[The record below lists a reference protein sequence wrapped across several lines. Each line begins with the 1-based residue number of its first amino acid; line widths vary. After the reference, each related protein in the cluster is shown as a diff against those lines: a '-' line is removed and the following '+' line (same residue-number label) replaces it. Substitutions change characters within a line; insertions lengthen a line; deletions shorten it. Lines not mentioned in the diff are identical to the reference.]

1 MSIIDIYGS
10 VEYLLFVLLALH
22 CILLRRTKNTGEQNM
37 KKLILMLLLAFS
49 TIITVHAQSKKNLNE
64 LNRPDEEVDT
74 SYYPQVGQG
83 AILLQEFKE
92 HQKELDEYHKELLKR
107 IREKEIEEDDSLED
121 EFFRV
126 FKEFKKT
133 LDIINIPT
141 QNLDNKDNNDIL
153 FLND

>member
-1 MSIIDIYGS
+1 
-10 VEYLLFVLLALH
+10 
-22 CILLRRTKNTGEQNM
+22 M
-37 KKLILMLLLAFS
+37 KKLILMLLLALS
-49 TIITVHAQSKKNLNE
+49 TIITIHAQSKKDLNE

-74 SYYPQVGQG
+74 SYYPPVGQG
-83 AILLQEFKE
+83 TILLQEFKE
-92 HQKELDEYHKELLKR
+92 RQKELDEYHRELLKK

-126 FKEFKKT
+126 FKKFKKMFDT
-133 LDIINIPT
+133 INIPT